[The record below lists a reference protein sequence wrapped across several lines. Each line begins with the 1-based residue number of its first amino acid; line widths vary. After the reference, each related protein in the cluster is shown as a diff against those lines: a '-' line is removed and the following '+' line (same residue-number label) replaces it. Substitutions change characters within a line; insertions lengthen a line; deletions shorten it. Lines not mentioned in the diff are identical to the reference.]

1 MGSLDLIR
9 QALATASAGGKAV
22 IATVVRTDRSVP
34 RRIGAAM
41 LIRDDGSRSGTV
53 GGGEMES
60 RVVDAAVE
68 AMADG
73 QPRLLTY
80 RLVDPSTGDPGVC
93 GGEMDVYVEPY
104 MNTASLLVIGAGH
117 VGRAVCE
124 LAQWTGWDVHI
135 WDDRP
140 EQLEELDDVINSY
153 DGELSEVL
161 ADIPLDAR
169 SAIVMVTRNVPLD
182 VELIPVVVKQ
192 PAAYIGLMGS
202 ARRWS
207 TTKKLLID
215 AGCSENELSRIST
228 PIGLEIGAETPEQ
241 IAISI
246 MAEVVRAT
254 STR

>member
-1 MGSLDLIR
+1 
-9 QALATASAGGKAV
+9 
-22 IATVVRTDRSVP
+22 
-34 RRIGAAM
+34 M
-41 LIRDDGSRSGTV
+41 LIRDDGSRLGTV

-60 RVVDAAVE
+60 RVVDVAGE

-104 MNTASLLVIGAGH
+104 MNTASLLIIGAGH
-117 VGRAVCE
+117 VGRAVSE
-124 LAQWTGWDVHI
+124 LAQWTGWDVHL

-140 EQLEELDDVINSY
+140 EQLEELDDAVTLHG
-153 DGELSEVL
+153 GELSDVL

-182 VELIPVVVKQ
+182 VELIPAVVKQ

-215 AGCSENELSRIST
+215 AGCSEDEISRIST

>member
-1 MGSLDLIR
+1 
-9 QALATASAGGKAV
+9 
-22 IATVVRTDRSVP
+22 
-34 RRIGAAM
+34 M
-41 LIRDDGSRSGTV
+41 LIRDDGSRLGTV

-60 RVVDAAVE
+60 RVVDVAGE

-73 QPRLLTY
+73 RPRLLTY

-104 MNTASLLVIGAGH
+104 MNTASLLIIGAGH

-124 LAQWTGWDVHI
+124 LAQWTGWDVHL

-140 EQLEELDDVINSY
+140 EQLEELDDAVTPHG
-153 DGELSEVL
+153 GELSEVL

-182 VELIPVVVKQ
+182 VELIPAVVKQ

-215 AGCSENELSRIST
+215 GGCSEDEISRIST

>member
-1 MGSLDLIR
+1 
-9 QALATASAGGKAV
+9 
-22 IATVVRTDRSVP
+22 
-34 RRIGAAM
+34 M
-41 LIRDDGSRSGTV
+41 LIRDDGSRLGTV

-60 RVVDAAVE
+60 RVVDVAGE

-73 QPRLLTY
+73 RPRLLTY

-104 MNTASLLVIGAGH
+104 MNTASLLIIGAGH

-124 LAQWTGWDVHI
+124 LAQWTGWDVHL

-140 EQLEELDDVINSY
+140 EQLEELDDAVTPHG
-153 DGELSEVL
+153 GELSEVL

-182 VELIPVVVKQ
+182 VELIPAVVKQ

-215 AGCSENELSRIST
+215 AGCSEDEISRIST

>member
-1 MGSLDLIR
+1 
-9 QALATASAGGKAV
+9 
-22 IATVVRTDRSVP
+22 
-34 RRIGAAM
+34 M
-41 LIRDDGSRSGTV
+41 LIRDDGSRLGTV

-60 RVVDAAVE
+60 RVVDVAGE

-104 MNTASLLVIGAGH
+104 MNTASLLIIGAGH

-124 LAQWTGWDVHI
+124 LAQWTGWDVHL

-140 EQLEELDDVINSY
+140 EQLKELDDAITSHG
-153 DGELSEVL
+153 GELSEVL
-161 ADIPLDAR
+161 TDIPLDAR

-182 VELIPVVVKQ
+182 VELIPAVVKQ

-207 TTKKLLID
+207 TTKKLLIG
-215 AGCSENELSRIST
+215 AGCSEDEISRIST

>member
-1 MGSLDLIR
+1 
-9 QALATASAGGKAV
+9 
-22 IATVVRTDRSVP
+22 
-34 RRIGAAM
+34 M
-41 LIRDDGSRSGTV
+41 LIRDDGSRLGTV

-60 RVVDAAVE
+60 RVVDVAGE

-104 MNTASLLVIGAGH
+104 MNTASLLIIGAGH
-117 VGRAVCE
+117 VGRAVSE
-124 LAQWTGWDVHI
+124 LAQWTGWDVHL

-140 EQLEELDDVINSY
+140 EQLEELDDAVTPHG
-153 DGELSEVL
+153 GELSEVL
-161 ADIPLDAR
+161 ADIRLDAR

-182 VELIPVVVKQ
+182 VELIPAVVKQ

-215 AGCSENELSRIST
+215 AGCSEDEISRIST

-246 MAEVVRAT
+246 IAEVVRAT

>member
-1 MGSLDLIR
+1 
-9 QALATASAGGKAV
+9 
-22 IATVVRTDRSVP
+22 
-34 RRIGAAM
+34 M
-41 LIRDDGSRSGTV
+41 LIRDDGSRLGTV

-60 RVVDAAVE
+60 RVVDVAGE

-104 MNTASLLVIGAGH
+104 MNTASLLIIGAGH
-117 VGRAVCE
+117 VGRAVSE
-124 LAQWTGWDVHI
+124 LAHWTGWDVHL

-140 EQLEELDDVINSY
+140 EQLEELDDAVTPHG
-153 DGELSEVL
+153 GELSEVL

-182 VELIPVVVKQ
+182 VELIPAVVKQ

-215 AGCSENELSRIST
+215 AGCSEDEISRIST

>member
-1 MGSLDLIR
+1 
-9 QALATASAGGKAV
+9 
-22 IATVVRTDRSVP
+22 
-34 RRIGAAM
+34 
-41 LIRDDGSRSGTV
+41 
-53 GGGEMES
+53 MES
-60 RVVDAAVE
+60 RVVDVAVE

-80 RLVDPSTGDPGVC
+80 RLVDPSSGDPGVC

-104 MNTASLLVIGAGH
+104 MNSASLLIIGAGH

-124 LAQWTGWDVHI
+124 LAQWSGWDVHL

-140 EQLEELDDVINSY
+140 EQLEELDAAVTSHY
-153 DGELSEVL
+153 GEFSQAI

-182 VELIPVVVKQ
+182 VELIPAVVKQ
-192 PAAYIGLMGS
+192 PATYIGLMGS

-215 AGCSENELSRIST
+215 AGCSEDQISRIST

-254 STR
+254 SIR

>member
-9 QALATASAGGKAV
+9 LALNAASAGGKAA

-41 LIRDDGSRSGTV
+41 LICDDGSRTGTV

-60 RVVDAAVE
+60 RVVDVALD
-68 AMADG
+68 AMSDG
-73 QPRLLTY
+73 QPRLLSY

-104 MNTASLLVIGAGH
+104 MNTASLLIIGAGH

-124 LAQWTGWDVHI
+124 LAQWSGWDVHI

-140 EQLEELDDVINSY
+140 EQLEVFDDAVHSY
-153 DGELSEVL
+153 SGELTQALV
-161 ADIPLDAR
+161 DIPLDAR

-182 VELIPVVVKQ
+182 VELIPSVVKQ

-207 TTKKLLID
+207 TTKGLLLN
-215 AGCSENELSRIST
+215 AGCTENEIARVST

>member
-1 MGSLDLIR
+1 
-9 QALATASAGGKAV
+9 
-22 IATVVRTDRSVP
+22 
-34 RRIGAAM
+34 M
-41 LIRDDGSRSGTV
+41 LIRDDGSRLGTV

-60 RVVDAAVE
+60 RVVDVAGE

-73 QPRLLTY
+73 RPRLLTY

-93 GGEMDVYVEPY
+93 GGEMDVYGEPY
-104 MNTASLLVIGAGH
+104 MNTASLLIIGAGH

-124 LAQWTGWDVHI
+124 LAQWTGWDVHL

-140 EQLEELDDVINSY
+140 EQLEELDDAVTPHG
-153 DGELSEVL
+153 GELSEVL

-182 VELIPVVVKQ
+182 VELIPAVVKQ

-215 AGCSENELSRIST
+215 GGCSEDEISRIST

>member
-1 MGSLDLIR
+1 
-9 QALATASAGGKAV
+9 
-22 IATVVRTDRSVP
+22 
-34 RRIGAAM
+34 M
-41 LIRDDGSRSGTV
+41 LIRDDGSRLGTV

-60 RVVDAAVE
+60 RVVDVAGE

-104 MNTASLLVIGAGH
+104 MNTASLLIIGAGH
-117 VGRAVCE
+117 VGRAVSE
-124 LAQWTGWDVHI
+124 LAQWTGWDVHL

-140 EQLEELDDVINSY
+140 EQLEELDDAVTPHG
-153 DGELSEVL
+153 GELSDVL

-182 VELIPVVVKQ
+182 VELIPAVVKQ

-207 TTKKLLID
+207 TTKKLLIG
-215 AGCSENELSRIST
+215 AGCSEDEISRIST

>member
-1 MGSLDLIR
+1 
-9 QALATASAGGKAV
+9 
-22 IATVVRTDRSVP
+22 
-34 RRIGAAM
+34 M
-41 LIRDDGSRSGTV
+41 LIRDDGSRLGTV

-60 RVVDAAVE
+60 RVVDVAVE

-104 MNTASLLVIGAGH
+104 MNTASLLIIGAGH

-124 LAQWTGWDVHI
+124 LAQWTGWDVHL

-140 EQLEELDDVINSY
+140 EQLE
-153 DGELSEVL
+153 ELSEVL

-182 VELIPVVVKQ
+182 VELIPAVVKQ

-215 AGCSENELSRIST
+215 AGCSEDEISRIST

>member
-1 MGSLDLIR
+1 
-9 QALATASAGGKAV
+9 
-22 IATVVRTDRSVP
+22 
-34 RRIGAAM
+34 
-41 LIRDDGSRSGTV
+41 
-53 GGGEMES
+53 ME
-60 RVVDAAVE
+60 
-68 AMADG
+68 
-73 QPRLLTY
+73 
-80 RLVDPSTGDPGVC
+80 
-93 GGEMDVYVEPY
+93 VYVEPY
-104 MNTASLLVIGAGH
+104 MNTASLLIIGAGH

-124 LAQWTGWDVHI
+124 LAQWTGWDVHL
-135 WDDRP
+135 WDDRS

-254 STR
+254 SIR

>member
-1 MGSLDLIR
+1 
-9 QALATASAGGKAV
+9 
-22 IATVVRTDRSVP
+22 
-34 RRIGAAM
+34 M
-41 LIRDDGSRSGTV
+41 LIRDDGSRLGTV

-60 RVVDAAVE
+60 RVVDVAGE

-73 QPRLLTY
+73 RPRLLTY

-104 MNTASLLVIGAGH
+104 MTTASLLIIGAGH

-124 LAQWTGWDVHI
+124 LAQWTGWDVHL

-140 EQLEELDDVINSY
+140 EQLEELDDAVTPHG
-153 DGELSEVL
+153 GELSEVL

-182 VELIPVVVKQ
+182 VELIPAVVKQ

-215 AGCSENELSRIST
+215 AGCSEDEISRIST

>member
-1 MGSLDLIR
+1 
-9 QALATASAGGKAV
+9 
-22 IATVVRTDRSVP
+22 
-34 RRIGAAM
+34 M
-41 LIRDDGSRSGTV
+41 LIRDDGSRLGTV

-60 RVVDAAVE
+60 RVVDVAGE

-73 QPRLLTY
+73 RPRLLTY

-104 MNTASLLVIGAGH
+104 MNTASLLIIGAGH

-124 LAQWTGWDVHI
+124 LAQWTGWDVHL

-140 EQLEELDDVINSY
+140 EQLEELDDAVTPHG
-153 DGELSEVL
+153 GELSEVL

-182 VELIPVVVKQ
+182 VELIPAVVKQ

-215 AGCSENELSRIST
+215 AGCSEDEISRIST

-254 STR
+254 SAR

>member
-1 MGSLDLIR
+1 
-9 QALATASAGGKAV
+9 
-22 IATVVRTDRSVP
+22 
-34 RRIGAAM
+34 M
-41 LIRDDGSRSGTV
+41 LIRDDGSRLGTV

-60 RVVDAAVE
+60 RVVDVAGE

-104 MNTASLLVIGAGH
+104 MNTASLLIIGAGH
-117 VGRAVCE
+117 VGRAVSE
-124 LAQWTGWDVHI
+124 LAQWTGWDVHL

-140 EQLEELDDVINSY
+140 EQLEELDDAVTPHG
-153 DGELSEVL
+153 GELSEVL

-182 VELIPVVVKQ
+182 VELIPAVVKQ

-215 AGCSENELSRIST
+215 AGCSEDEISRIST

-246 MAEVVRAT
+246 IAEVVRAT

>member
-1 MGSLDLIR
+1 
-9 QALATASAGGKAV
+9 
-22 IATVVRTDRSVP
+22 
-34 RRIGAAM
+34 M
-41 LIRDDGSRSGTV
+41 LIRDDGSRLGTV

-60 RVVDAAVE
+60 RVVDVAGE

-73 QPRLLTY
+73 RPRLLTY

-104 MNTASLLVIGAGH
+104 MNTASLLIIGAGH

-124 LAQWTGWDVHI
+124 LAQWTGWDVHL

-140 EQLEELDDVINSY
+140 EQLEELDDAVTPHG
-153 DGELSEVL
+153 GELSEVL

-182 VELIPVVVKQ
+182 VELIPAVVKQ

-215 AGCSENELSRIST
+215 AGCSEDEISRIST
-228 PIGLEIGAETPEQ
+228 PLGLEIGAETPEQ

>member
-1 MGSLDLIR
+1 
-9 QALATASAGGKAV
+9 
-22 IATVVRTDRSVP
+22 
-34 RRIGAAM
+34 M
-41 LIRDDGSRSGTV
+41 LIRDDGSRLGTV

-60 RVVDAAVE
+60 RVVDVAGE

-104 MNTASLLVIGAGH
+104 MNTASLLIIGAGH

-124 LAQWTGWDVHI
+124 LAQWTGWDVHL

-140 EQLEELDDVINSY
+140 EQLEELDDAVTPHG
-153 DGELSEVL
+153 GELSEVL

-182 VELIPVVVKQ
+182 VELIPAVVKQ

-215 AGCSENELSRIST
+215 AGCSEDEISRIST

>member
-1 MGSLDLIR
+1 
-9 QALATASAGGKAV
+9 
-22 IATVVRTDRSVP
+22 
-34 RRIGAAM
+34 M
-41 LIRDDGSRSGTV
+41 LIRDDGSRLGTV

-60 RVVDAAVE
+60 RVVDVAGE

-73 QPRLLTY
+73 RPRLLTY

-104 MNTASLLVIGAGH
+104 MNIASLLIIGAGH

-124 LAQWTGWDVHI
+124 LAQWTGWDVHL

-140 EQLEELDDVINSY
+140 EQLEELDDAVTPHG
-153 DGELSEVL
+153 GELSEVL

-182 VELIPVVVKQ
+182 VELIPAVVKQ

-215 AGCSENELSRIST
+215 AGCSEDEISRIST

>member
-1 MGSLDLIR
+1 
-9 QALATASAGGKAV
+9 
-22 IATVVRTDRSVP
+22 
-34 RRIGAAM
+34 M
-41 LIRDDGSRSGTV
+41 LIRDDGSRLGTV

-60 RVVDAAVE
+60 RVVDVAVE

-104 MNTASLLVIGAGH
+104 MNTASLLIIGAGH

-124 LAQWTGWDVHI
+124 LAQWTGWDVHL

-140 EQLEELDDVINSY
+140 EQLEELDDAVTPHG
-153 DGELSEVL
+153 GELSEVL

-182 VELIPVVVKQ
+182 VELIPAVVKQ

-215 AGCSENELSRIST
+215 AGCSEDEISRIST
-228 PIGLEIGAETPEQ
+228 PIGLEIGAENPEQ

-246 MAEVVRAT
+246 IAEVVRAT

>member
-1 MGSLDLIR
+1 
-9 QALATASAGGKAV
+9 
-22 IATVVRTDRSVP
+22 
-34 RRIGAAM
+34 M
-41 LIRDDGSRSGTV
+41 LIRDDGSRLGTV

-60 RVVDAAVE
+60 RVVDVAVE

-104 MNTASLLVIGAGH
+104 MNTASLLIIGAGH

-124 LAQWTGWDVHI
+124 LAQWTGWDVHL

-140 EQLEELDDVINSY
+140 EQLEELDDAITPHG
-153 DGELSEVL
+153 GELSEVL

-182 VELIPVVVKQ
+182 VELIPAVVKQ

-215 AGCSENELSRIST
+215 AGCSEDEISRIST

>member
-1 MGSLDLIR
+1 
-9 QALATASAGGKAV
+9 
-22 IATVVRTDRSVP
+22 
-34 RRIGAAM
+34 M
-41 LIRDDGSRSGTV
+41 LIRDDGSRLGTV

-60 RVVDAAVE
+60 RVVDVAGE

-104 MNTASLLVIGAGH
+104 MNTASLLIIGAGH
-117 VGRAVCE
+117 VGRAVSE
-124 LAQWTGWDVHI
+124 LAQWTGWDVHL

-140 EQLEELDDVINSY
+140 EQLEELDDAVTPHG
-153 DGELSEVL
+153 GELSEVL

-182 VELIPVVVKQ
+182 VELIPAVVKQ

-215 AGCSENELSRIST
+215 AGCSEDELSRIST

-254 STR
+254 SIR

>member
-1 MGSLDLIR
+1 
-9 QALATASAGGKAV
+9 
-22 IATVVRTDRSVP
+22 
-34 RRIGAAM
+34 M
-41 LIRDDGSRSGTV
+41 LIRDDGSRLGTV

-60 RVVDAAVE
+60 RVVDVAGE

-104 MNTASLLVIGAGH
+104 MNTASLLIIGAGH
-117 VGRAVCE
+117 VGRAVSE
-124 LAQWTGWDVHI
+124 LAQWTGWDVHL

-140 EQLEELDDVINSY
+140 EQLEELDDAVTPHG
-153 DGELSEVL
+153 GELSEVL

-182 VELIPVVVKQ
+182 VELIPAVVKQ

-215 AGCSENELSRIST
+215 AGCSEDEISRIST

>member
-1 MGSLDLIR
+1 
-9 QALATASAGGKAV
+9 
-22 IATVVRTDRSVP
+22 
-34 RRIGAAM
+34 M
-41 LIRDDGSRSGTV
+41 LIRDDGSRLGTV

-60 RVVDAAVE
+60 RVVDVAVE

-104 MNTASLLVIGAGH
+104 MNTASLLIIGAGH

-124 LAQWTGWDVHI
+124 LAQWTGWDVHL

-140 EQLEELDDVINSY
+140 EQLEELDDAVTPHG
-153 DGELSEVL
+153 GELSEVL

-182 VELIPVVVKQ
+182 VELIPAVVKQ

-215 AGCSENELSRIST
+215 AGCSEDEISRIST

-246 MAEVVRAT
+246 IAEVVRAT

>member
-1 MGSLDLIR
+1 
-9 QALATASAGGKAV
+9 
-22 IATVVRTDRSVP
+22 
-34 RRIGAAM
+34 
-41 LIRDDGSRSGTV
+41 
-53 GGGEMES
+53 
-60 RVVDAAVE
+60 
-68 AMADG
+68 
-73 QPRLLTY
+73 
-80 RLVDPSTGDPGVC
+80 
-93 GGEMDVYVEPY
+93 MDVYVEPY
-104 MNTASLLVIGAGH
+104 MNTASLLIIGAGH

-124 LAQWTGWDVHI
+124 LAQWTGWDVHL

-140 EQLEELDDVINSY
+140 EQLEELDDAVTPHG
-153 DGELSEVL
+153 GELSEVL

-182 VELIPVVVKQ
+182 VELIPAVVKQ

-215 AGCSENELSRIST
+215 GGCSEDEISRIST

>member
-1 MGSLDLIR
+1 
-9 QALATASAGGKAV
+9 
-22 IATVVRTDRSVP
+22 
-34 RRIGAAM
+34 M
-41 LIRDDGSRSGTV
+41 LIRDDGSRLGTV

-60 RVVDAAVE
+60 RVVDVAGE

-104 MNTASLLVIGAGH
+104 MNNASLFIIGAGH
-117 VGRAVCE
+117 VGRAVSE
-124 LAQWTGWDVHI
+124 LAQWTGWDVHL

-140 EQLEELDDVINSY
+140 EQLEELDDAVTPHG
-153 DGELSEVL
+153 GELSEVL

-182 VELIPVVVKQ
+182 VELIPAVVKQ

-215 AGCSENELSRIST
+215 AGCSEDEISRIST

>member
-1 MGSLDLIR
+1 
-9 QALATASAGGKAV
+9 
-22 IATVVRTDRSVP
+22 
-34 RRIGAAM
+34 M
-41 LIRDDGSRSGTV
+41 LIRDDGSRLGTV

-60 RVVDAAVE
+60 RVVDVAGE

-73 QPRLLTY
+73 RPRLLTY

-104 MNTASLLVIGAGH
+104 MNTASLLIIGAGH

-124 LAQWTGWDVHI
+124 LAQWTGWDVHL

-140 EQLEELDDVINSY
+140 EQLEELDDAVTPHG
-153 DGELSEVL
+153 GELSEVL

-169 SAIVMVTRNVPLD
+169 SAIVMVTRNVHLD
-182 VELIPVVVKQ
+182 VELIPAVVKQ

-215 AGCSENELSRIST
+215 AGCSEDEISRIST

>member
-1 MGSLDLIR
+1 
-9 QALATASAGGKAV
+9 
-22 IATVVRTDRSVP
+22 
-34 RRIGAAM
+34 M

-60 RVVDAAVE
+60 RVVDVAVE

-73 QPRLLTY
+73 QPRLLNY

-104 MNTASLLVIGAGH
+104 MNTASLLIIGAGH

-124 LAQWTGWDVHI
+124 LAQWTGWDVHL
-135 WDDRP
+135 WDDRS
-140 EQLEELDDVINSY
+140 EQLEELDDAINSY
-153 DGELSEVL
+153 GGELSEVL

-182 VELIPVVVKQ
+182 VGLIPEVVKQ

-215 AGCSENELSRIST
+215 AGCSEDELSRIST

>member
-1 MGSLDLIR
+1 
-9 QALATASAGGKAV
+9 
-22 IATVVRTDRSVP
+22 
-34 RRIGAAM
+34 M
-41 LIRDDGSRSGTV
+41 LIRDDGSRLGTV

-60 RVVDAAVE
+60 RVVDVAGE

-104 MNTASLLVIGAGH
+104 MNTASLLIIGAGH

-124 LAQWTGWDVHI
+124 LAQWTGWDVHL

-140 EQLEELDDVINSY
+140 EQLEELDDAVTPHG
-153 DGELSEVL
+153 GELSEVL

-182 VELIPVVVKQ
+182 VELIPAVVKQ

-215 AGCSENELSRIST
+215 AGCSEDEISRIST

-246 MAEVVRAT
+246 IAEVVRAT